1 MSSATT
7 VVTHRKTT
15 TQFSPAFRSVNNAQ
29 TISNTGSTVFV
40 VDRDVCLRQSLDI
53 LIRSHGWQAQTFGS
67 AEELLTQ
74 PRSVAPSCLI
84 LGFCSAH
91 LDDLST
97 QRAIA
102 RDRPGMPIIVISN
115 DGDVSTAVKATKA
128 GAVDYLAKPLSD
140 DLLLSAVRQ
149 SLILS
154 RAALDREMEMRA
166 LRACYDSLTPR
177 EREVTTLVASGFPNK
192 LIGVELGISEITVK
206 MHRGNAMRKMKAGS
220 FAQLVHMASRL
231 RVLRPLTPI
240 AVSA

>member
-7 VVTHRKTT
+7 VVTPRGAATGI
-15 TQFSPAFRSVNNAQ
+15 SLAVRSANNAQ
-29 TISNTGSTVFV
+29 STPNTDPTVFV
-40 VDRDVCLRQSLDI
+40 VDSDVCLRQSLDI

-67 AEELLTQ
+67 AEEFLTQ
-74 PRSVAPSCLI
+74 PRSVVPSCLI

-91 LDDLST
+91 LDDLSM
-97 QRAIA
+97 QKAIA

-115 DGDVSTAVKATKA
+115 DCDVSTPVKATKA
-128 GAVDYLAKPLSD
+128 GAVDYLAKPFSD
-140 DLLLSAVRQ
+140 DLALSAVRQ

-154 RAALDREMEMRA
+154 RAALDREVEMRA

-177 EREVTTLVASGFPNK
+177 EREVTTLVASGLPNK
-192 LIGVELGISEITVK
+192 LIGVELGITEITVK
-206 MHRGNAMRKMKAGS
+206 MHRGNVMRKMKAGS

>member
-7 VVTHRKTT
+7 VVTPRETAT
-15 TQFSPAFRSVNNAQ
+15 GISLAVRSANNAQ
-29 TISNTGSTVFV
+29 SAPNTDSTVFV
-40 VDRDVCLRQSLDI
+40 VDSDDCLRQSLDI
-53 LIRSHGWQAQTFGS
+53 LIRSHGWQARTFAS

-74 PRSVAPSCLI
+74 PRSVGPSCLI

-91 LDDLST
+91 SDDLST

-115 DGDVSTAVKATKA
+115 DRDVSTAVKATKA
-128 GAVDYLAKPLSD
+128 GAVDYLAKPCSD

-177 EREVTTLVASGFPNK
+177 EREVTTLVASGLPNK

-206 MHRGNAMRKMKAGS
+206 MHRGKVMRKMKADS
-220 FAQLVHMASRL
+220 LAQLVHMASRL
-231 RVLRPLTPI
+231 RVLALAPRT
-240 AVSA
+240 VSR